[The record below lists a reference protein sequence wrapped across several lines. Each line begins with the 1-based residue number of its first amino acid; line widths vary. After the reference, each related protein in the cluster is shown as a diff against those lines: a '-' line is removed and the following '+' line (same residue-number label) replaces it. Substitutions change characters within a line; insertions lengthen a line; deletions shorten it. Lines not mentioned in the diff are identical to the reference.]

1 MKRPRPATVAGSI
14 AGAILLAVA
23 ALTHT
28 GCSAVPPYASIGFH
42 WTTIP
47 TTTPPAAPQPP
58 ASSPAAAARP

>member
-1 MKRPRPATVAGSI
+1 MKRPRTATVLGTLTGATLI
-14 AGAILLAVA
+14 ALATH
-23 ALTHT
+23 ALP